1 MILYDFVS
9 DWAHLFLD
17 RTNNS
22 DHFRTWSFTP
32 WVSFLFLIFL
42 WYFYFNLHFLYS
54 LVFVCLFL
62 TLILTTIFFN
72 YMILSLEQLLKSS
85 SDFQLI
91 ELARSFAIIRKLFL
105 HFFRKNRDAIL
116 KMFLC
121 NCWKNT
127 FSLNILTV

>member
-1 MILYDFVS
+1 MIGHTFSLIKLIIRTIFELGHS
-9 DWAHLFLD
+9 LLEFL
-17 RTNNS
+17 S
-22 DHFRTWSFTP
+22 Y
-32 WVSFLFLIFL
+32 FLIFL

-62 TLILTTIFFN
+62 ILILTTIFFN

-91 ELARSFAIIRKLFL
+91 ELARSFAIIRKLLL
-105 HFFRKNRDAIL
+105 HFFWKNRDAIL

-127 FSLNILTV
+127 FSLNIFSV

>member
-1 MILYDFVS
+1 MIGYTFSLIKLIIRTIFELGHS
-9 DWAHLFLD
+9 LLEFL
-17 RTNNS
+17 S
-22 DHFRTWSFTP
+22 Y
-32 WVSFLFLIFL
+32 FLIFL

-85 SDFQLI
+85 SDFQVI

-105 HFFRKNRDAIL
+105 HFFWKNRDTIL

>member
-1 MILYDFVS
+1 VIGHTFSLIKLIIRTIFELGHS
-9 DWAHLFLD
+9 LLEFL
-17 RTNNS
+17 S
-22 DHFRTWSFTP
+22 H
-32 WVSFLFLIFL
+32 FLIFL

-127 FSLNILTV
+127 FSLNIFSV

>member
-1 MILYDFVS
+1 MIGHTFSLIKLIIRTIFELGHS
-9 DWAHLFLD
+9 LLEFL
-17 RTNNS
+17 S
-22 DHFRTWSFTP
+22 Y
-32 WVSFLFLIFL
+32 FLIFL

-62 TLILTTIFFN
+62 ILILTTIFFN

-127 FSLNILTV
+127 FSLNIFSM